1 MNSSLVSHADADHWV
16 HVESCQLA
24 RLDDGD
30 AHLEV
35 LRLQARRHRVHRRLR
50 PETKWGRKQFIVSL
64 DRRRL
69 WTVHSNFFFAE
80 HISPSFVYIV
90 CMPSP
95 LRAPPGAFKAP

>member
-50 PETKWGRKQFIVSL
+50 PGEKMGKTVRLCPVLAMSQPARKSRDHQ
-64 DRRRL
+64 RM
-69 WTVHSNFFFAE
+69 
-80 HISPSFVYIV
+80 SF
-90 CMPSP
+90 CS
-95 LRAPPGAFKAP
+95 